1 MDRRMPDRRT
11 VAAALTLA
19 GRAPSR
25 CNTQPWRWRVSD
37 RGVDLYLDPRCSPFE
52 TDPASRDAILGC
64 GIALHHAS
72 VAFAAA
78 GWATVVRRLPD
89 PARPGLLAALRLVPH
104 RATMLEKSLRDAIT
118 ERRSDDRPYRMG
130 PIPAGYLSLFR
141 ERAAALGGLVQLVS
155 AGDREHLAAYAGS
168 PVPKVTCA
176 SGTRWPPVETGSA
189 EREAPVVDHAE
200 LFVAGTPGDDALSRL
215 RAGESISAVLLTA
228 TNIGLATCLLTEP
241 LESRRAVIRTEV
253 LGGTAYPHALL
264 RVGWAPDTGDPP
276 AVTSRCPVEDL
287 ILPEHQ

>member
-1 MDRRMPDRRT
+1 MPDRRT

-25 CNTQPWRWRVSD
+25 RNTQPWRWRVSD

-89 PARPGLLAALRLVPH
+89 PARPGLLASIRLVPH
-104 RATMLEKSLRDAIT
+104 RATMLEKPLRDAIT
-118 ERRSDDRPYRMG
+118 ERRSDDRPYQRR

-155 AGDREHLAAYAGS
+155 DSDREQLAAYAGS
-168 PVPKVTCA
+168 PLPKVTCA
-176 SGTRWPPVETGSA
+176 SGSA
-189 EREAPVVDHAE
+189 LAEMEAPVADYAE

-241 LESRRAVIRTEV
+241 LASRRAVIRTEI
-253 LGGTAYPHALL
+253 LGGTAHPHALL